1 MVLDMV
7 KSKRR
12 LIRLSILLIF
22 TILLLGVG
30 FFLAGIIQK
39 RNQTKIEN
47 LYFEDLTNKKE
58 IGRLEAIDKVEKNI
72 YYKVS
77 YPLIGDKEID
87 KDVEENVDKLIR
99 YNLDKYGKE
108 GEVNY
113 YYFIDYEAYI
123 GVNYI
128 LSIVM
133 NENFVSKDLK

>member
-1 MVLDMV
+1 MV

-99 YNLDKYGKE
+99 YNLDREK
-108 GEVNY
+108 
-113 YYFIDYEAYI
+113 
-123 GVNYI
+123 
-128 LSIVM
+128 
-133 NENFVSKDLK
+133 